1 MNNSGLTRPVASP
14 RGTTQSGDYNG
25 VDCQPGAGTVI
36 ADQREAGRV
45 STRAD
50 KYTICYRVLQTG
62 ETGRSDPM
70 AKHYADV
77 AIEDLRRMHA
87 ETHEYWLEPAQEER
101 RD

>member
-1 MNNSGLTRPVASP
+1 MTDR
-14 RGTTQSGDYNG
+14 
-25 VDCQPGAGTVI
+25 
-36 ADQREAGRV
+36 
-45 STRAD
+45 
-50 KYTICYRVLQTG
+50 YTICYRVLQTG